1 MFLPYRH
8 KGEDISLPFRGLA
21 FACRRSSVGA
31 SLLIDHS
38 SHWVSTEDVLEIS
51 SVLDLLQ
58 RTFVLEL

>member
-1 MFLPYRH
+1 M
-8 KGEDISLPFRGLA
+8 G
-21 FACRRSSVGA
+21 V

-58 RTFVLEL
+58 RIFVLEL